1 MNVTFGTYSLV
12 QCVTHAGENRQFRA
26 LRKVSTGGCGAVNP
40 TGIEINIIEKTT
52 SRKDTGLSV
61 ALLIS
66 TLKIF
71 LTNSSVSQTIP

>member
-40 TGIEINIIEKTT
+40 AGIEINIIARQRAEKILDYQW
-52 SRKDTGLSV
+52 RC
-61 ALLIS
+61 
-66 TLKIF
+66 
-71 LTNSSVSQTIP
+71 